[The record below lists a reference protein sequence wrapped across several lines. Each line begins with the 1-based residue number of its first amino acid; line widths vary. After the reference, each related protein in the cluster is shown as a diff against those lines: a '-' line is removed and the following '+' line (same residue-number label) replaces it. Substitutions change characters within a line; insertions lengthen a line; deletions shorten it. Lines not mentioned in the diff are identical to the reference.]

1 MELML
6 ESKPETC
13 SALGLE
19 CGACVH
25 KAAAS
30 VASIC
35 PGLDSSGAQQ
45 LFFQMYP
52 SSGCRPM
59 AQAFALAYLGTSIP
73 EPRVLTFAS
82 AAA

>member
-6 ESKPETC
+6 ESTPETC
-13 SALGLE
+13 LALGLE

-25 KAAAS
+25 KGAAS

-35 PGLDSSGAQQ
+35 TGLDPFGAQQ
-45 LFFQMYP
+45 LFFQMY
-52 SSGCRPM
+52 SSPGCRPM
-59 AQAFALAYLGTSIP
+59 APAFVLAYSEASIR
-73 EPRVLTFAS
+73 EPRVLSFAS

>member
-6 ESKPETC
+6 ESTPETC
-13 SALGLE
+13 AALGLD
-19 CGACVH
+19 CAHCVH
-25 KAAAS
+25 QAAVT

-35 PGLDSSGAQQ
+35 PGLDSMGAQQ
-45 LFFQMYP
+45 LFFQMYTSP
-52 SSGCRPM
+52 GCRPM
-59 AQAFALAYLGTSIP
+59 AQAFVLAYLGTSIP

>member
-13 SALGLE
+13 SMLGLE

-35 PGLDSSGAQQ
+35 IGLDAFGAQQ

-59 AQAFALAYLGTSIP
+59 AQAFILAYSEASVP
-73 EPRVLTFAS
+73 EARVLTFA
-82 AAA
+82 AA